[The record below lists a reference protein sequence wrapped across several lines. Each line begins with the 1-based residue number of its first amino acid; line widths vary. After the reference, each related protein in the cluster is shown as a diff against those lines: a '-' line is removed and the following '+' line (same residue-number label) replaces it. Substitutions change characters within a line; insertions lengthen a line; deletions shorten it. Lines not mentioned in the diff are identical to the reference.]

1 MRWLDNLKKAVKGW
15 MQRTGAD
22 TGVAREYRSIFE
34 VGGVPAFSQ
43 FYDVGVFVWKH
54 LYRGFYS
61 PWHRIRAPTIQD
73 PHAKRDMERMDVPK
87 AVCAELASLVWGQGV
102 EINVTR
108 KGIQPED
115 GKPDP
120 LGAFVAH
127 VLRENA
133 FPTKMQE
140 HIEQVVAL
148 GGGALKVWQEQR
160 HTDEGNPIPDTASIR
175 IGYAMADQFVPLAW
189 DNARVTEGVF
199 ISRQAKDGYY
209 YTRLEWHRRSGM
221 TYVIDNELYRSDMQ
235 KRANGQN
242 EPQDILGYRYPLE
255 ALYPNLDEHVEIPIE
270 HALFTYYRTPIANNI
285 DDNSPLGVSIYAN
298 ALGTLHALDIVFDG
312 FVREF
317 RLGKKR
323 IIVPAS
329 CVRTVV
335 EPGTGIMRRY
345 FDPTDETYEALA
357 TEDPGQL
364 KIMDNSVE
372 LRVEEHVAALNAF
385 LSILCL
391 QLGFSPGTFTFD
403 QKEGLKTATE
413 VVSENSKTY
422 KTICSVQNMLR
433 PAIEALV
440 DNIIAVAC
448 LYDMDWQGQSIR
460 TLAGGGYEVNIVFDD
475 GVTQD
480 RTANMNEG
488 VMLVGAGLL
497 SKFTF
502 LTDRRYGQGL
512 TPEQAQQELDRI
524 NAENRAAATVQL
536 PDLDSLKG

>member
-1 MRWLDNLKKAVKGW
+1 MQWLDNLKKAVKGW

-22 TGVAREYRSIFE
+22 TGAAREYKNIFE

-54 LYRGFYS
+54 LYKGFYS
-61 PWHRIRAPTIQD
+61 PWHRIRAPTISK
-73 PHAKRDMERMDVPK
+73 PEAKRDMARMDVPK

-102 EINVTR
+102 EVNVTR
-108 KGIQPED
+108 KGAAMAD
-115 GKPDP
+115 GQADP
-120 LGAFVAH
+120 LGEFIAH

-133 FPTKMQE
+133 FSTKMQE

-160 HTDEGNPIPDTASIR
+160 YTEDGTPIPETAAIR
-175 IGYAMADQFVPLAW
+175 IGYAMADQFVPIAW
-189 DNARVTEGVF
+189 NNARVTEGVF
-199 ISRQAKDGYY
+199 ISRQAKGGYY
-209 YTRLEWHRRSGM
+209 YTRLEWHRRSGL

-235 KRANGQN
+235 KKADGSG
-242 EPQDILGYRYPLE
+242 EPQDILGYRYPLAE
-255 ALYPNLDEHVEIPIE
+255 LYPHLDEHVEIPVE
-270 HALFTYYRTPIANNI
+270 HALFSYYRTPIANNL
-285 DDNSPLGVSIYAN
+285 DDSSPLGVSIYAN
-298 ALGTLHALDIVFDG
+298 ALGTLHALDTVFDG
-312 FVREF
+312 FVQEF

-323 IIVPAS
+323 IIVPTSAI
-329 CVRTVV
+329 RVV
-335 EPGTGIMRRY
+335 HDPATGEMRRY
-345 FDPTDETYEALA
+345 FDPNDEAYVALRTDDAQ
-357 TEDPGQL
+357 QL
-364 KIMDNSVE
+364 KIQDNSVE

-433 PAIEALV
+433 PAFEGLV
-440 DNIIAVAC
+440 DNIIAVAS
-448 LYDMDWQGQSIR
+448 LYDMTWNGQSISA
-460 TLAGGGYEVNIVFDD
+460 LAAGGYEVSLVFDD

-480 RTANMNEG
+480 RTANMQEG

-512 TPEQAQQELDRI
+512 TEEQTKLELERI
-524 NAENRAAATVQL
+524 NAEQRAAATVAI
-536 PDLDSLKG
+536 PDLDALKG

>member
-1 MRWLDNLKKAVKGW
+1 MQWFDNLKKAVKGW

-22 TGVAREYRSIFE
+22 TGVAREYRNIFE

-54 LYRGFYS
+54 LYKGFYS
-61 PWHRIRAPTIQD
+61 PWHRIRAPTISK
-73 PHAKRDMERMDVPK
+73 PEAKRDMARMNVPK

-102 EINVTR
+102 EVNVTR
-108 KGIQPED
+108 KGTTLTD
-115 GKPDP
+115 GAEDP
-120 LGAFVAH
+120 LGEFISR
-127 VLRENA
+127 VLRDNA
-133 FPTKMQE
+133 FSTKMQE

-160 HTDEGNPIPDTASIR
+160 HTEDGTPIPETAAIR
-175 IGYAMADQFVPLAW
+175 IGYAMADQFVPIAW

-199 ISRQAKDGYY
+199 ISRQAKGGYY
-209 YTRLEWHRRSGM
+209 YTRLEWHRRSGL

-235 KRANGQN
+235 KKADGSG
-242 EPQDILGYRYPLE
+242 EPQDILGYRYPLAE
-255 ALYPNLDEHVEIPIE
+255 LYPHLDEHVAIPVE
-270 HALFTYYRTPIANNI
+270 HALFSYYRTPIANNI

-298 ALGTLHALDIVFDG
+298 ALGTLHALDVVFDG
-312 FVREF
+312 FVQEF
-317 RLGKKR
+317 RLGRKR
-323 IIVPAS
+323 IIVPTSAI
-329 CVRTVV
+329 RVV
-335 EPGTGIMRRY
+335 HDPMTGEMRRY
-345 FDPTDETYEALA
+345 FDPNDEAYVALR
-357 TEDPGQL
+357 TEDAQQL
-364 KIMDNSVE
+364 KIQDNSVE
-372 LRVEEHVAALNAF
+372 LRVEEHIAALNAF

-440 DNIIAVAC
+440 DNIITVAS
-448 LYDMDWQGQSIR
+448 LYDMTWNGQPIR
-460 TLAGGGYEVNIVFDD
+460 TLAAGGYEVSLVFDD

-512 TPEQAQQELDRI
+512 TEEQAAQELARI
-524 NAENRAAATVQL
+524 NAEQRAAITI
-536 PDLDSLKG
+536 PDLDALKG